1 MKKKYIFV
9 LCPPYQGSTIIV
21 NLLDSSKQ
29 VSTMLSYDT
38 VGESQWLIK
47 NHGDE
52 MYEPNR
58 WDPTYNTSISIIK
71 NILDTHLDNNKSVF
85 VEKSPPNICRA
96 KKIQEYFSEFG
107 EVYFIISI
115 RCPYSTKYSAEKW
128 VKYAEYQ
135 KNNIEE
141 LDNIIVTSYESI
153 CQNLDGFISKIKEK
167 IPELNDI
174 RNRDNKNVNNERGKQ
189 IHSGYI
195 NRIINKQEKNT
206 VLKNHVD
213 LLHFFGYKLIE

>member
-1 MKKKYIFV
+1 MTKKYIFV

-29 VSTMLSYDT
+29 VSTMLSHDT

-47 NHGDE
+47 NYGDE

-58 WDPTYNTSISIIK
+58 WDPEYNTSISIIK

-128 VKYAEYQ
+128 VTYAEYQ
-135 KNNIEE
+135 KKNIEE

-153 CQNLDGFISKIKEK
+153 CQNLPDFISKIKEK

-206 VLKNHVD
+206 VLKNHLD